1 MGFCGIHTFDGIGG
15 ARGLQGISWE
25 AREGGQCPW
34 AVLRVRGGDVAMCQE
49 GGKAA
54 IFLKGWGGAGD
65 KTESIRMGLEGS
77 QTRAVD

>member
-1 MGFCGIHTFDGIGG
+1 MFWGGREGGTLTLAGWLCVIPVGFCGIHTFDGIGG

-34 AVLRVRGGDVAMCQE
+34 AVFRVRGGDIAMCQE

-54 IFLKGWGGAGD
+54 IFLKG
-65 KTESIRMGLEGS
+65 
-77 QTRAVD
+77 